1 MAWRISVQQL
11 VTSDIIFR
19 GPGRN
24 EHPDDNFPE
33 YSLRINDRDYLDNL
47 DGGVRSGMTADN
59 DGVQCFVPVPES
71 ITGRRVYQWQYK
83 ITGNGGDQTGN
94 TTCEKGQAVLTTCYT
109 VVGNEGSTAKP
120 CCLPWA
126 VQDPHGGCLVN
137 SPCTCSAS
145 TCAKVPPAPPF
156 PPTPPSAPPTPS
168 PPPSPPPPSPSPSA
182 PPGIPP
188 WIEPDDD
195 DQRGIAMSPAVGLAL
210 AILIGIVVGGIA
222 CGCVCLWCMRRQ
234 QQHHQLLDA
243 QAAPMVRGMPPVATV
258 SSTAG
263 DRLSGVHEQAVS
275 SMVRKYPSLSHGLG
289 PMVRPGEDLPDRSN
303 DGGGREHSSNRLAPE
318 FAL

>member
-1 MAWRISVQQL
+1 
-11 VTSDIIFR
+11 
-19 GPGRN
+19 
-24 EHPDDNFPE
+24 
-33 YSLRINDRDYLDNL
+33 
-47 DGGVRSGMTADN
+47 
-59 DGVQCFVPVPES
+59 
-71 ITGRRVYQWQYK
+71 
-83 ITGNGGDQTGN
+83 
-94 TTCEKGQAVLTTCYT
+94 
-109 VVGNEGSTAKP
+109 
-120 CCLPWA
+120 
-126 VQDPHGGCLVN
+126 
-137 SPCTCSAS
+137 
-145 TCAKVPPAPPF
+145 
-156 PPTPPSAPPTPS
+156 
-168 PPPSPPPPSPSPSA
+168 
-182 PPGIPP
+182 
-188 WIEPDDD
+188 
-195 DQRGIAMSPAVGLAL
+195 MSPAVGLAL